1 VRWWA
6 FCWVMGWVPLYDPNV
21 LFCTSAYYSLWF
33 LRCIVFVMHLD
44 IYHANWLVI
53 QW

>member
-21 LFCTSAYYSLWF
+21 LFCTSAYYSFRSKLYVT
-33 LRCIVFVMHLD
+33 LIS
-44 IYHANWLVI
+44 
-53 QW
+53 